1 MAAPK
6 ATLDSS
12 SGSED
17 TVKSEGGEEHITI
30 RKKRAHRVVASPS
43 EYIKIR
49 IPPFWPE
56 DPELWFA
63 QIEGQFEIAGV
74 VSENT
79 KFFYI
84 TSSLSNQYSK
94 EVKDIITSPPE
105 SNRYTKLKEEL
116 IKRLSASRDR
126 KIQQLLKH
134 EELGNRKPSQ
144 FLRHLIGLAGSSVPE
159 DFIKSIWCSRLPA
172 SIQTLIASQ
181 PAGSLEDLADLAD
194 RVCDIVSPSP
204 QVSTSSAAP
213 TTSVHSVESMAL
225 EIAEL
230 KEAVKNLTMQL
241 NRRDR
246 QPRRRQTERS
256 TSRRRNRSQSSYRK
270 YPACWYHAK
279 FGSNATKCVKPCN
292 FASEN
297 QQSGR

>member
-1 MAAPK
+1 MAAPE
-6 ATLDSS
+6 ANLEDSD
-12 SGSED
+12 SGSD
-17 TVKSEGGEEHITI
+17 VTVRSDGGEHVTVRP
-30 RKKRAHRVVASPS
+30 RKKRAPS
-43 EYIKIR
+43 EYMKIR

-79 KFFYI
+79 KFYYI
-84 TSSLSNQYSK
+84 TSNLSSQYSK
-94 EVKDIITSPPE
+94 EVKDIITSPPDR
-105 SNRYTKLKEEL
+105 NRYTKLKEEL

-144 FLRHLIGLAGSSVPE
+144 FLRHLLGLAGSSVPE

-181 PAGSLEDLADLAD
+181 PAGSLEDLAHLAD
-194 RVCDIVSPSP
+194 RVCDIVSPVP
-204 QVSTSSAAP
+204 QVSTSTAAP
-213 TTSVHSVESMAL
+213 TASVHSVESMAL

-241 NRRDR
+241 NRQNR
-246 QPRRRQTERS
+246 QSRQRERS
-256 TSRRRNRSQSSYRK
+256 ASNRRNRSQSSYRK
-270 YPACWYHAK
+270 YPECWYHAK
-279 FGSNATKCVKPCN
+279 FGSKATKCVKPCN
-292 FASEN
+292 FASGN